1 MPHEPEEPKD
11 LEFRCPECGA
21 KVVVSEKQAE
31 REMKAK
37 CPKGHDVPLAKAI

>member
-1 MPHEPEEPKD
+1 MAQDPEEPK

-37 CPKGHDVPLAKAI
+37 CPKGHEVPLAKAI